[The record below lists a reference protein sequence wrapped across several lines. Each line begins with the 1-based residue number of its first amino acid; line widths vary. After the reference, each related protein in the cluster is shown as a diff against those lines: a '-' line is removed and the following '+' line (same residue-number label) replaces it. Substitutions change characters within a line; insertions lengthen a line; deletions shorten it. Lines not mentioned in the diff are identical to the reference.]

1 MAKELGQTTDPKELV
16 PGTGDSVSDTLWM
29 MRGYGDALHDAG
41 EGLKRI
47 DTTEEWSG
55 KAADSFREVFHG
67 QPAKWLEAGDCFHSA
82 ANALENY
89 VSTLQWAQQQASEAI
104 RLWNESQAATNQ
116 AKADHEHAVQQAQ
129 QEAAA
134 KTASGTPTVAP
145 DIPFTDPGTAKR
157 QAARD
162 TLDRARSQLNSAGD
176 TAADAVAKARDKA
189 PEKPGFWSH
198 VGDFFSDLGHGIE
211 NVGADVLNGL
221 ASVGN
226 AAANHP
232 GDVLLAAG
240 GAALTVV
247 SAAGDGLGVVL
258 DATGVGAVA
267 GVPLNAVST
276 AGVVAGGGMV
286 VAAMGD
292 LGRHAAGDDKVSP
305 VKSGRGGGDSGTPRG
320 SDGELTYEK
329 SPKHGTEQRGNAAPA
344 PTNGQQALEN
354 SVSIKPTT
362 SRRVSV
368 DPATGEYVVFDE
380 TYPGSGIYHGHAGR
394 GAGPTGSTRRCRR
407 RCARLVWSTAR
418 ERSSEGD
425 GRSCNTL
432 NPDRSGA
439 TPWQPRWK
447 AVTAGRSPT
456 HWSASP
462 TTTRTGN
469 GSRTPVSA
477 CSTTRTPASAPSPS
491 PAWDTSPGSTDN
503 WIRTRSYP
511 P

>member
-1 MAKELGQTTDPKELV
+1 MERQGCRQL
-16 PGTGDSVSDTLWM
+16 
-29 MRGYGDALHDAG
+29 
-41 EGLKRI
+41 
-47 DTTEEWSG
+47 
-55 KAADSFREVFHG
+55 REVFHG
-67 QPAKWLEAGDCFHSA
+67 QPAKWLEAGDCFHCA
-82 ANALENY
+82 ADALENY
-89 VSTLQWAQQQASEAI
+89 VSTLQWAAVGQQQASESI
-104 RLWNESQAATNQ
+104 KLWNEGQAATNQ
-116 AKADHEHAVQQAQ
+116 AKAEHEQAVRQAQ

-145 DIPFTDPGTAKR
+145 NIPFTDPGEAKR
-157 QAARD
+157 QTARD
-162 TLDRARSQLNSAGD
+162 TLDRARSQLNSAGN

-240 GAALTVV
+240 GAALTAV
-247 SAAGDGLGVVL
+247 SAAGDGLGAVL

-276 AGVVAGGGMV
+276 AGVAAGGSMV

-292 LGRHAAGDDKVSP
+292 LGRHAASDDKVSP
-305 VKSGRGGGDSGTPRG
+305 VKNGRGGGDSGTPRG

-354 SVSIKPTT
+354 SVPIKPTT

-380 TYPGSGIYHGHAGR
+380 TYPGSGMARVSTTGTSGR
-394 GAGPTGSTRRCRR
+394 GAGPTGLTRRCRR

-432 NPDRSGA
+432 NPDRSAA
-439 TPWQPRWK
+439 TP
-447 AVTAGRSPT
+447 
-456 HWSASP
+456 
-462 TTTRTGN
+462 
-469 GSRTPVSA
+469 
-477 CSTTRTPASAPSPS
+477 
-491 PAWDTSPGSTDN
+491 
-503 WIRTRSYP
+503 
-511 P
+511 